1 MPLYFAEIKSDDFC
15 FLHFY
20 TEFCWLIE
28 FSLVSFTIYIITNT
42 VPEKFKWK
50 GDSVPDD
57 LNLSNVWLLLGFLFC
72 AINLSRLS
80 SRYLGSSGE
89 RSLLIMFGTF
99 AFVGNRFKISFF
111 LRIELGN
118 YFTNPKR
125 RNIEPAQGCLSA
137 LTLPSRV
144 IELGF
149 EELIDKL
156 DRMSKLGLTLFISL
170 FSAIFATAF
179 TFPGFR
185 TAQMNKDSANNV
197 SLQNVLI
204 IEL

>member
-42 VPEKFKWK
+42 VPDKFKWK

-57 LNLSNVWLLLGFLFC
+57 LNLSNVWLILGFLFC

-99 AFVGNRFKISFF
+99 AFVGNRLKISHLAFSLLILICEKFAYFF
-111 LRIELGN
+111 TTDRIFHN
-118 YFTNPKR
+118 RKD
-125 RNIEPAQGCLSA
+125 A
-137 LTLPSRV
+137 LN
-144 IELGF
+144 GF
-149 EELIDKL
+149 
-156 DRMSKLGLTLFISL
+156 
-170 FSAIFATAF
+170 
-179 TFPGFR
+179 
-185 TAQMNKDSANNV
+185 
-197 SLQNVLI
+197 
-204 IEL
+204 